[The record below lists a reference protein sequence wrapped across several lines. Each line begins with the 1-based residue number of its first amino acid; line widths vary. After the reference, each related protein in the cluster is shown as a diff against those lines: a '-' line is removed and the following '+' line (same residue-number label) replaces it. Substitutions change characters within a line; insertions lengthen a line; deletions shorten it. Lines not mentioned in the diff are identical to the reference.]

1 MLILFHTVCLLVVI
15 AAFMAEHSLS
25 YSYIC
30 RFFMQSTPFLN
41 FLLLL
46 FFCLCHLFRSF
57 PVRDHID
64 VSSWDYLRSRGI
76 CAPVEQH

>member
-1 MLILFHTVCLLVVI
+1 MLILFHTVSLLVVI

-46 FFCLCHLFRSF
+46 FFFACAIYLDHFRF
-57 PVRDHID
+57 
-64 VSSWDYLRSRGI
+64 GI
-76 CAPVEQH
+76 ILACQVGIICGPGAFARL